1 MSQHAGLTAVL
12 FLICSLA
19 LPAWGQQ
26 YFLYEPKPVKAEE
39 KDQAKNGVLVTEVT
53 VKKGDT
59 LKEISRNLNG
69 RDSYFPQILLF
80 NKINNADKIQVGDT
94 IRVPVSQGGAGT
106 DSATSKKSSG
116 KSKKLVKRK
125 KNSAQGSSRYRYNG
139 AIIPGNVRVD
149 QVPAGQGDARYRSR
163 GAAVPGESRFG
174 QTTAGDPYAGQK
186 LFERAINAYKQ
197 DDFGTALELFDRYLQ
212 ENSNS
217 PLAAD
222 ASLYKAECYLK
233 LSSR

>member
-1 MSQHAGLTAVL
+1 MIRRTSRTAVL

-39 KDQAKNGVLVTEVT
+39 KDKTKDGVLVTEVT

-59 LKEISRNLNG
+59 LKEISRNFSG
-69 RDSYFPQILLF
+69 RASYFPQILLF
-80 NKINNADKIQVGDT
+80 NKIANADKIQIGDT
-94 IRVPVSQGGAGT
+94 IRVPATQGGVVAA
-106 DSATSKKSSG
+106 SEKVVKSNG
-116 KSKKLVKRK
+116 KSKKHIRRK
-125 KNSAQGSSRYRYNG
+125 KSSAQGSARYRYNG

-149 QVPAGQGDARYRSR
+149 QVSAGQGGASYRNR
-163 GAAVPGESRFG
+163 GAAVAGEARFG
-174 QTTAGDPYAGQK
+174 TSAGDAIAGQK

-197 DDFGTALELFDRYLQ
+197 EDFGAALELFDRYL
-212 ENSNS
+212 EDNPNS

>member
-1 MSQHAGLTAVL
+1 MTRRTSRTAVL

-39 KDQAKNGVLVTEVT
+39 KDKTKDGVLVTEVT

-59 LKEISRNLNG
+59 LKEISRNYSG
-69 RDSYFPQILLF
+69 RASYFPQIMLF
-80 NKINNADKIQVGDT
+80 NKIANADKIQVGDI
-94 IRVPVSQGGAGT
+94 IRVPATQAGVVA
-106 DSATSKKSSG
+106 SSEKVVKSNG
-116 KSKKLVKRK
+116 KSKKHTRRKRS
-125 KNSAQGSSRYRYNG
+125 SAQGSARHRYNG
-139 AIIPGNVRVD
+139 AIIPGNVRFD
-149 QVPAGQGDARYRSR
+149 QVPAGQGGAGYRNR
-163 GAAVPGESRFG
+163 GAAVAGEWRFVP
-174 QTTAGDPYAGQK
+174 TPAGDALAGQK

-197 DDFGTALELFDRYLQ
+197 EDFGAALELFDRYL
-212 ENSNS
+212 EDNPNS